1 MSSSFGEWRERGG
14 AAAAAAVML
23 HSRNQLKEKEG
34 EGKSSENT
42 KTQVIKTT
50 TTRRDV
56 CASELDESYPEY
68 KAATTLLHE
77 REREWVI
84 VTACVWSRL
93 DQSHSSS
100 TGGSNTIKENSH
112 GGREEEPLASLL
124 CISFFLSLSLL
135 PTIGMS
141 VGRTFPSIS
150 FVSSPGTLMTTGA
163 TISMTDQV
171 TAQSPFFAFCSKFDI
186 RPLPSSTSLRFISRR
201 GSKKRP
207 KPKRPS
213 SVSHKKP
220 AAAHPSTHRE
230 IVHRLL
236 IPATLPPAHQVHFEM
251 LDAVQSKPSRTD
263 GANPINRMTHSVFF
277 SFSLSFPTVI
287 SLGMTR
293 NLPA

>member
-1 MSSSFGEWRERGG
+1 
-14 AAAAAAVML
+14 ML

-100 TGGSNTIKENSH
+100 SSTGGSNTIKENSH

-150 FVSSPGTLMTTGA
+150 FVSSPGTLMTTGRDDIYDRPGHGPKSFFRFLFQVRYPTSSFFHVSPLHLA
-163 TISMTDQV
+163 SGIEKETKAKKAIISLSQKAHHCRRRTPIHTQRNRSSIIDSHHS
-171 TAQSPFFAFCSKFDI
+171 AARPPSPFRNAGRCTVKAEQDG
-186 RPLPSSTSLRFISRR
+186 R
-201 GSKKRP
+201 G
-207 KPKRPS
+207 
-213 SVSHKKP
+213 
-220 AAAHPSTHRE
+220 
-230 IVHRLL
+230 
-236 IPATLPPAHQVHFEM
+236 
-251 LDAVQSKPSRTD
+251 
-263 GANPINRMTHSVFF
+263 
-277 SFSLSFPTVI
+277 
-287 SLGMTR
+287 
-293 NLPA
+293 